1 MARGHI
7 LDVKINFMLDRV
19 LRDQIAQE
27 AFVRGVSISDV
38 IREILKKNY
47 NGGGRTA

>member
-1 MARGHI
+1 MSRF
-7 LDVKINFMLDRV
+7 DVRINLKVERD

-47 NGGGRTA
+47 NGGSRAA